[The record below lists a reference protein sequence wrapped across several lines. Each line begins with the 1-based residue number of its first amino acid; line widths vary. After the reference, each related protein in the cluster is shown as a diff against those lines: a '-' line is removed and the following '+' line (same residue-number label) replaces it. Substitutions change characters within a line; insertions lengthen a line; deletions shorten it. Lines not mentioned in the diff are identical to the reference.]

1 MNLLNLFNIFKLD
14 KLTID
19 LKIVNIDIVL
29 NNNDKEAAWLMY
41 VELITRV
48 ATQRLEDNLG
58 IEETAL
64 DSIYKL
70 FPITR
75 EILKTKGRKA
85 KNFTIVS
92 IIFLNKMIRPFTSKW
107 HKKSLE
113 KAFEDENECAEFRR
127 ELFSLQDC
135 LINYCKLL
143 SYIAGVEDLTFI
155 KEDEYQHS

>member
-58 IEETAL
+58 IEATAL
-64 DSIYKL
+64 DSIYNL

-75 EILKTKGRKA
+75 EILK
-85 KNFTIVS
+85 I
-92 IIFLNKMIRPFTSKW
+92 
-107 HKKSLE
+107 SLILE
-113 KAFEDENECAEFRR
+113 RFPD
-127 ELFSLQDC
+127 
-135 LINYCKLL
+135 
-143 SYIAGVEDLTFI
+143 
-155 KEDEYQHS
+155 